1 MTPTN
6 NVAPNSAGT
15 RMESVIVYTGKDL
28 RRMREDGGCGHW
40 TASPIRVEAAEYL
53 VCVRNRREQWA
64 AMDFEHGVAFLI
76 AKIDSTKPSAH
87 AARISIVFSTY
98 AMVEIP
104 GAWQLLAKSQRFP
117 VAYLETSELFR
128 RLQLN
133 PGDLAWQ
140 PFVSNP
146 GPLQAA
152 ETAASCAVPADATEG
167 RGASLTSA
175 IAEAKRR
182 LAESLGIA
190 SEKIEITIRL

>member
-1 MTPTN
+1 
-6 NVAPNSAGT
+6 
-15 RMESVIVYTGKDL
+15 MESVIVYTGKDL

-76 AKIDSTKPSAH
+76 AHIKSTKPSPH
-87 AARISIVFSTY
+87 AARITIEFETY
-98 AMVEIP
+98 AMLDIP
-104 GAWQLLAKSQRFP
+104 GAWQLLAKAQRFP

-133 PGDLAWQ
+133 PAELVWQ
-140 PFVSNP
+140 QMPPVRAP
-146 GPLQAA
+146 QPPHVA
-152 ETAASCAVPADATEG
+152 EAAASYAIAPDAGEDK
-167 RGASLTSA
+167 GASFTRK
-175 IAEAKRR
+175 IAEAKRS
-182 LAESLGIA
+182 LAESLGIG